1 MEYMSF
7 DLRLRDWNPQTRTG
21 EAEVLS
27 SPAGESSHYRFLL
40 NLDISA
46 TARRTHRSPSE
57 AIDLGRELF
66 ESLFTEASLLL
77 WRESYQIARGRNH
90 GLRLRLQID
99 SWDLTRVPWE
109 LFYDPRRGEFLVFDP
124 QVSLVRYLRMGN
136 SPPVLR
142 PAGTLKI
149 MAVVASPCEM
159 AHLDCDCEIAMLR
172 DALHELIEARLVE
185 LVVCAHATHE
195 TLHHALLDHRPDV
208 VHFIGHGEYDGG
220 ERTGYLLLEDERGL
234 SHRVTAAE
242 IARILHRY
250 GTNLVVLNACETAAG
265 AWAGLAPAL
274 VRAQVAAVV
283 AMQWS
288 VEDRAAIRFSRSFYK
303 ALAQGKSVDECLAE
317 GRLGAS
323 ATSNDPNDWTAPVLF
338 LRSLSGQLWMH
349 DVRRVPHQR
358 GALPQPLAPTF
369 RGGAPMPEHDALFK
383 TRGPLQPIVDGDLI
397 IDRPC
402 LQRALRIASQPSVTQ
417 YVAIL
422 SARQTGKTTLLL
434 RLKELLQD
442 YYACIFVDLSVLSA
456 QDPGACFG
464 YVAFRLL
471 SELRE
476 LLGDGLP
483 MLETHQVDSSVG
495 FLEFL
500 RELADM
506 VATPR
511 IILLVDEVGALSPE
525 VSNIFFNTLRTVF
538 TEGRGLTNRL
548 AKYLLVFSGAVDL
561 YTLTSGNNSPL
572 NICEKLYLNDFS
584 LDDVRH
590 IATQFARLDIK
601 VGDGVAERLHHH
613 AAGHP
618 YLTSRLCALMER
630 QRPDTLTVQHVDEA
644 AEALLIEDDNIRHVI
659 HELERRPAERRRLR
673 AIVMEGMQT
682 LFSRND
688 PVLASLEM
696 IGAIRPLQP
705 IAVRNRLYE
714 HALHSYFSRPEAEE
728 DARVTDTQTP
738 STSDPD
744 VAFARLCMLRA
755 QALGREGR
763 YRPDKDWEAF
773 AAALW
778 ATVPA
783 FSLYPTAP
791 GQSERPD
798 LMLTIKPHRDG
809 FWDTYRPAI
818 LTTFAHLPDVE
829 AESFMA
835 GLVARAERRGA
846 KLLFLLAT
854 GVGEMA
860 PERVEACYGPVGGT
874 TVVLLDDE
882 ELGRLLADQRDLDR
896 WLRDKTLEARLGGR

>member
-1 MEYMSF
+1 MEYISF

-27 SPAGESSHYRFLL
+27 SPAGESNHYRFLL
-40 NLDISA
+40 DLDIP
-46 TARRTHRSPSE
+46 TMARRTHRSASE
-57 AIDLGRELF
+57 AVDLGRELF

-77 WRESYQIARGRNH
+77 WRESYQIARGRNQ

-109 LFYDPRRGEFLVFDP
+109 LLYDPRQGEFLVFDP

-136 SPPVLR
+136 SPPMLR

-149 MAVVASPCEM
+149 MAVAASPRDL
-159 AHLDCDCEIAMLR
+159 AQLDCEGEITMLG
-172 DALHELIEARLVE
+172 DALQELIEAHLVE
-185 LVVCAHATHE
+185 IVTCADATHE

-208 VHFIGHGEYDGG
+208 VHFIGHGEYDER
-220 ERTGYLLLEDERGL
+220 ERTGYLLLEDDRGL

-242 IARILHRY
+242 MARILHRY

-283 AMQWS
+283 AMQWP

-323 ATSNDPNDWTAPVLF
+323 ATSKDPNDWTAPVLF

-349 DVRRVPHQR
+349 DVRRMPQQR
-358 GALPQPLAPTF
+358 GDWPQPMLPTF
-369 RGGAPMPEHDALFK
+369 RGGALAAERDALFK
-383 TRGPLQPIVDGDLI
+383 TRGPLQPITDGDLI

-525 VSNIFFNTLRTVF
+525 VSNTFFNTLRTVF

-548 AKYLLVFSGAVDL
+548 AKYLFLFSGAVDL

-572 NICEKLYLNDFS
+572 NICEKLYLDDFC

-590 IATQFARLDIK
+590 IVAQFSRLGIK
-601 VGDGVAERLHHH
+601 VGDGVAEGLYQH

-618 YLTSRLCALMER
+618 YLTSRLCALLEG
-630 QRPDTLTVQHVDEA
+630 QRPETLTVQHVDEA

-673 AIVMEGMQT
+673 AIVMEGAQV

-705 IAVRNRLYE
+705 IVVRNRLYE
-714 HALHSYFSRPEAEE
+714 QALQSYFGRPESRPEVNATEPQDE
-728 DARVTDTQTP
+728 TAP
-738 STSDPD
+738 DPE
-744 VAFARLCMLRA
+744 VAFERLRMLRA
-755 QALGREGR
+755 QALGAEGR
-763 YRPDKDWEAF
+763 YRPGKDWESF

-791 GQSERPD
+791 GRLDHPD
-798 LMLTIKPHRDG
+798 LVLTIKPHRDG
-809 FWDTYRPAI
+809 FWDTYRPMI
-818 LTTFAHLPDVE
+818 LTTFAHLPDTE
-829 AESFMA
+829 IEPFMDE
-835 GLVARAERRGA
+835 LTARGREHGA
-846 KLLFLLAT
+846 RLAFLLAT
-854 GVGEMA
+854 GIHEMA
-860 PERVEACYGPVGGT
+860 PEQIEACRSSGET

-882 ELGRLLADQRDLDR
+882 ELEHLLAAHQDLDR
-896 WLRDKTLEARLGGR
+896 WLRDKTLEARLGGP